1 MAENNRAA
9 GVCMQKTPRRRAV
22 KGQRMSHEELWE
34 LLIEHQ
40 NEVFFTV
47 KGLPFRYTIKGGELF
62 VDRREKSITRSTI
75 LKAYDRIC
83 ETPEEI
89 TGPKKLN
96 AFGAPYIWAIF
107 LQLKLAAAPVRNGRA
122 GAGRKKNKTDI

>member
-1 MAENNRAA
+1 MMAEYAYKRA
-9 GVCMQKTPRRRAV
+9 PRRWAV
-22 KGQRMSHEELWE
+22 KGQGMSHEELWE

-107 LQLKLAAAPVRNGRA
+107 LQLKLAVAPVQSGRA
-122 GAGRKKNKTDI
+122 GAGSKKEKNQTDM